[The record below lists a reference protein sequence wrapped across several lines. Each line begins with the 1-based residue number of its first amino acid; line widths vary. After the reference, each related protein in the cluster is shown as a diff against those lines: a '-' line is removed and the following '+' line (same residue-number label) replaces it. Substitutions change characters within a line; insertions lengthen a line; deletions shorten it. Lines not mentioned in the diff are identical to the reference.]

1 MDKNDFFFEKK
12 SKSHSCASNPKQIV
26 IKKTKT
32 DNMLQDLL
40 EEDNEEEISE
50 EEDIQ
55 NLSFSLSNCDDMN
68 NLLDNFSNKSE
79 EKIEVD
85 YESTTNEEGF
95 GIIEDFLKDSTKQI
109 ILNKKGFDEDIK
121 KMSNTFY
128 NDLIKNVNINVNLN
142 VQKEKNIKPHYVDNT
157 KNTNYITKSE
167 SINSEENTLKFKN
180 DNKHNI
186 GQNYAYGKITSLNS
200 KNKSTSND
208 KNSSEYISEEE
219 VEEDKIIEIKKKEVE
234 KNLIKEYYKD
244 E

>member
-1 MDKNDFFFEKK
+1 MF
-12 SKSHSCASNPKQIV
+12 NPKQIET
-26 IKKTKT
+26 KKTKT
-32 DNMLQDLL
+32 DNMLQELL
-40 EEDNEEEISE
+40 EEDNEEEMSE

-55 NLSFSLSNCDDMN
+55 NLSFSLSKCDDMN
-68 NLLDNFSNKSE
+68 DLLDNFSNKSE

-121 KMSNTFY
+121 KMSNNFY
-128 NDLIKNVNINVNLN
+128 NDLIKNININLN
-142 VQKEKNIKPHYVDNT
+142 VQKEKNIKSHYVDNT

-180 DNKHNI
+180 DNKNNI
-186 GQNYAYGKITSLNS
+186 GQNYAYDKIQSLNS
-200 KNKSTSND
+200 KNKNTSND

-219 VEEDKIIEIKKKEVE
+219 DEEDKIIEIKKRRGRKEF
-234 KNLIKEYYKD
+234 D
-244 E
+244 